1 MQVMKTI
8 APLAA
13 LLLLIT
19 ACSGPAPESA
29 VVNNITDPDI
39 TEIVDDSGGGEGPTA
54 VADWN
59 GKWVG
64 VEGLVLAIAPGPTA
78 ETRKL
83 KITLLDGT
91 SDYVGTASGDEISFT
106 RGGKVETI
114 HAGTGAETGLKY
126 LANKDDCL
134 IIKSGE
140 GFCR

>member
-1 MQVMKTI
+1 MKHI

-13 LLLLIT
+13 LLLIA
-19 ACSGPAPESA
+19 ACAKPAPENA
-29 VVNNITDPDI
+29 VVASNVADPDI
-39 TEIVDDSGGGEGPTA
+39 TEVADESGGPTP

-64 VEGLVLAIAPGPTA
+64 VEGLVLVVAPGSTP

-83 KITLLDGT
+83 KVTLMDGT
-91 SDYVGTASGDEISFT
+91 NDYVGTVKGDTIAFV
-106 RGGKVETI
+106 RDGKTETI
-114 HAGTGAETGLKY
+114 HAGTGEETGLKY
-126 LANKDDCL
+126 LAGKDDCL

>member
-1 MQVMKTI
+1 MKHI

-13 LLLLIT
+13 LLLIA
-19 ACSGPAPESA
+19 ACAKPAPEN
-29 VVNNITDPDI
+29 VVANNITDPDI
-39 TEIVDDSGGGEGPTA
+39 TEVADDSGGGEGPTA

-64 VEGLVLAIAPGPTA
+64 VEGLVLVIAPGATA
-78 ETRKL
+78 DTRKL

-91 SDYVGTASGDEISFT
+91 KDYVGTVKNEAIEFT
-106 RGGKVETI
+106 RDGKIETI

-126 LANKDDCL
+126 LAHKDDCL
-134 IIKSGE
+134 IIKPGE

>member
-1 MQVMKTI
+1 MKHI

-13 LLLLIT
+13 LLLIA
-19 ACSGPAPESA
+19 ACAKPAPENVEVS
-29 VVNNITDPDI
+29 NIADPDI
-39 TEIVDDSGGGEGPTA
+39 TEVADDSGGSEGPTA
-54 VADWN
+54 VSDWN

-64 VEGLVLAIAPGPTA
+64 VEGLVLIIAPGSNA

-91 SDYVGTASGDEISFT
+91 NDYVGTVKGDEIDFT
-106 RGGKVETI
+106 RDGKVETI
-114 HAGTGAETGLKY
+114 KAGTGAETGLKY
-126 LANKDDCL
+126 LADKDDCL

>member
-1 MQVMKTI
+1 MKNI

-13 LLLLIT
+13 LLLIA
-19 ACSGPAPESA
+19 ACAKPAPENA
-29 VVNNITDPDI
+29 VVSNIADPDI
-39 TEIVDDSGGGEGPTA
+39 TEVADDSGGSEGPTA

-59 GKWVG
+59 GIWVG
-64 VEGLVLAIAPGPTA
+64 VEGLVLIIAPGATA
-78 ETRKL
+78 DTRKL

-91 SDYVGTASGDEISFT
+91 KDYVGTVKGDEIDFT
-106 RGGKVETI
+106 RDGKVETI

-126 LANKDDCL
+126 LADKDDCL

>member
-1 MQVMKTI
+1 MKHI

-13 LLLLIT
+13 LLLIA
-19 ACSGPAPESA
+19 ACAKPAPENA
-29 VVNNITDPDI
+29 VVANIADPEI
-39 TEIVDDSGGGEGPTA
+39 TEVADDSGGGEGPTA

-64 VEGLVLAIAPGPTA
+64 VEGLVLVIAPGTTA
-78 ETRKL
+78 DTRKL

-91 SDYVGTASGDEISFT
+91 NDYVGTVKGDEIAFT
-106 RGGKVETI
+106 RDGKIETI

-126 LANKDDCL
+126 LADKDDCL
-134 IIKSGE
+134 IIKPGE